1 MDPPF
6 VRALHIERFC
16 LCCTQSRHT
25 HLEIMVVQREVV
37 VAVPFFQKKINDP
50 MYHVIALYHEN
61 IVLLTIRKQCFEWK
75 LIAFKE
81 LNVHHIEL
89 LWVQGKVESFPSE
102 GYSLDVTEL
111 PMHFLEHT
119 GHLGSLFSP
128 L

>member
-1 MDPPF
+1 
-6 VRALHIERFC
+6 
-16 LCCTQSRHT
+16 
-25 HLEIMVVQREVV
+25 
-37 VAVPFFQKKINDP
+37 

-61 IVLLTIRKQCFEWK
+61 IVLLTIRKRCFEWK
-75 LIAFKE
+75 LIVFKE

-89 LWVQGKVESFPSE
+89 LWVQGKVEGFLSE

-119 GHLGSLFSP
+119 GHLGSLFPP